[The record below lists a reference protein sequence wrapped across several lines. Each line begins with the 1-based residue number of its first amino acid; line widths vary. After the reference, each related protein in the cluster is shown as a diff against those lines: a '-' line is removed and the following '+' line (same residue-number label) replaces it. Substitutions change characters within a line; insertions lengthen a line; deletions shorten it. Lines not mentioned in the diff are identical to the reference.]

1 MFQFSPL
8 KKNIDSLVAALVGF
22 LIIFLFTR
30 HGGIG
35 ISPDS
40 VIYTSGAENLQAHGS
55 YIDFTNEAIIDFPV
69 FYSILLAVISWLT
82 QLKIFVFAPYLN
94 ALVFATVI
102 FLTGNMIELFA
113 FRNKWYKAALL
124 ACIILNPGLLEIYSM
139 LWSET
144 IFILFLVLFIMAM
157 HRYINAGSRKALLA
171 AAIVTALACITRYA
185 GVCIIASGGLVIL
198 LNSKFPWR
206 KRLIDGIIFGIIA
219 ASLFVINISR
229 NYQVSETFTGYR
241 EQSVTSFTQ
250 NLHNTGIVF
259 LNWIGITNY
268 NDVVAVIIPAIIIT
282 ALAVICLRNY
292 FKEKAIGS
300 FETLTAFLAL
310 IYLLFIII
318 TATISRFEAL
328 NSRFI
333 SPAFIFLLLGITS
346 WMPTF
351 FSQFSGKAK
360 QFAIATVVLIFLGF
374 QFGQFDADAKTWDMV
389 KDAGIPGYTE
399 DGWTQSPTVLF
410 VEKNLISFKKNYT
423 IYSDATDAIYW
434 FTHRPGKYLP
444 GKRDDIEI
452 QEFLDDRHC
461 YVVWFN
467 DGEDDDRIDK
477 NFLTQVKKMKLIKQ
491 FEDGS
496 IYEYDSP
503 FAGQVKD

>member
-1 MFQFSPL
+1 
-8 KKNIDSLVAALVGF
+8 
-22 LIIFLFTR
+22 
-30 HGGIG
+30 
-35 ISPDS
+35 
-40 VIYTSGAENLQAHGS
+40 
-55 YIDFTNEAIIDFPV
+55 
-69 FYSILLAVISWLT
+69 
-82 QLKIFVFAPYLN
+82 
-94 ALVFATVI
+94 
-102 FLTGNMIELFA
+102 
-113 FRNKWYKAALL
+113 
-124 ACIILNPGLLEIYSM
+124 M

-171 AAIVTALACITRYA
+171 AAVVTALACITRYA
-185 GVCIIASGGLVIL
+185 GVCIIATGGLVIL
-198 LNSKFPWR
+198 LNSKSSWR
-206 KRLIDGIIFGIIA
+206 KRFIDGIVFGIIA

-229 NYQVSETFTGYR
+229 NYQVSETLTGYR
-241 EQSVTSFTQ
+241 EQSVTSFIQ

-259 LNWIGITNY
+259 LNWVGFTNY
-268 NDVVAVIIPAIIIT
+268 NDVVAVIIPAIIIM
-282 ALAVICLRNY
+282 ALVVICLRNY
-292 FKEKAIGS
+292 FREKNIGS

-351 FSQFSGKAK
+351 FSQSARKTK
-360 QFAIATVVLIFLGF
+360 QFAVATVVLIFLGF

-410 VEKNLISFKKNYT
+410 VEKNLVSFKKNYT